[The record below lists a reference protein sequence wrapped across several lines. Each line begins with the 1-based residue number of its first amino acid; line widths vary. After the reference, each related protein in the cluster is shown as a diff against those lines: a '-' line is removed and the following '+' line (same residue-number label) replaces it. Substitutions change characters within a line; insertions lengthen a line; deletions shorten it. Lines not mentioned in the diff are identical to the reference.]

1 MKILQGGILYM
12 MIMGMKQ
19 NVVSLMIKT
28 ILPYVLEVVQNGY
41 QSLTNKV
48 MRPTCVIII

>member
-1 MKILQGGILYM
+1 M